1 MSSEPKRLNR
11 LLQLARRAKASP
23 AAPVE
28 NSANAIAIANAD
40 AQGNANSAA
49 TAPFGFATRVAGRW
63 AATPRG
69 PTAAD
74 LWERLS
80 WWGSGL
86 AAASCL
92 LVLAFHQ
99 AAPEPSGF
107 DLLLDM
113 PEVEQTF

>member
-28 NSANAIAIANAD
+28 NSANAD
-40 AQGNANSAA
+40 AKENANSAA
-49 TAPFGFATRVAGRW
+49 TAPFGFATRVASRW

-107 DLLLDM
+107 DLLLDL